1 MASLFSRERILGQSK
16 RDSTG
21 SAMNGLNSF
30 KSTSSAAAAAAAA
43 VSTLDPLPSPFGDR
57 TPSLSST
64 DLRETAYEIFIAACR
79 TSTGKPLTYIPNN
92 VSTLTPDRYSQSPS
106 LPGSPSQRS
115 ITSAAASKMKKALGL
130 RSSSSAGSPGSA
142 GSGAGASTG
151 SGGKVKKT
159 VMTVGELMRIQMKVS
174 EAADSRIR
182 RALLRISAGQVGRR
196 VEMMV
201 LPLELLQQ
209 FKSSDFTDQQE
220 YDAWQ
225 KRNLK
230 MLEAGLL
237 LHPHVPLG
245 NATSA
250 SQRLQK
256 IIHGALEKP
265 IETGRNNEP
274 LQILRGAVMSLAN
287 RSADGSSESCH
298 WADGFPLNLRLYEIL
313 LETCFD
319 ANDESSI
326 IDEVDEVMELIKK
339 TWGILGI
346 NQMLHNI
353 CFSWVLFNRFV
364 ATGQIDND
372 LLYAADCQLVEVAK
386 DAKTTKDPTYAK
398 ILNSTLTS
406 ILGWAEKRLL
416 AYHDTFDNGNINSMQ
431 SIVSLGVSAAKI
443 LVEDISN
450 EYRRRRKND
459 VDVSRSR
466 TDTYIRSSLRTAF
479 AQIME
484 KADSS
489 RRASRNQPN
498 PLPILAILAKDVGE
512 LALKEKKIF
521 SPILKRWHPLAAGVA
536 VATLHVCYGN
546 ELKQF
551 ISGITEL
558 TPDAVQVLRAAD
570 KLEKDLVQIAV
581 EDSVDSDDGGKAI
594 IREMPPFEAEAAI
607 ANLVKGWTK
616 LRLDRLKE
624 WVDCNLQQEVWNP
637 RANQDGYAPSAIEVL
652 RIIDET
658 LEAFF
663 QLPIPMHP
671 ALLPDLIIGLDRCLQ
686 YYTSKARSG
695 CGSRNTFIPTMPA
708 LTRCATETKFHGVF
722 KKKEKPTN
730 LQRRNSQV
738 ATTNGDNNNGFGV
751 PQLCLRINT
760 LQRIRTELEA
770 LEKRIITLLRNSE
783 SSHVE
788 DFSNGLS
795 KRFELTPGACLE
807 GIQQLC
813 ESAAYKIVF
822 HDLSHCLWDG
832 LYVGEPAS
840 STIEQFIQ
848 ELEQNLMVIA
858 ETVHEQVR
866 TRLVAEIMKASF
878 EGFLLIL
885 LAGGSSRCFTRQD
898 CQIIEDDFKSIKDLF
913 WANGDGLPMDVINK
927 FSTTLRDVIPLFRTE
942 TEMIIERFRRLT
954 LETYGS
960 SAKSR
965 LPLPATTGQ
974 WGPSDPNTLLRVLC
988 YRNDDAA
995 SKFLKKTYNLPK
1007 KL

>member
-16 RDSTG
+16 RDS
-21 SAMNGLNSF
+21 MNGTNSF
-30 KSTSSAAAAAAAA
+30 KSPSSAAAAATT
-43 VSTLDPLPSPFGDR
+43 TLDPLPSPFGDL
-57 TPSLSST
+57 TPTLSST

-79 TSTGKPLTYIPNN
+79 TSTGKPLTYNPNNNN
-92 VSTLTPDRYSQSPS
+92 VSTHTPDRSSHSPS
-106 LPGSPSQRS
+106 LSSSPSQRS

-130 RSSSSAGSPGSA
+130 RSSSAVGSPGSA
-142 GSGAGASTG
+142 GSGNGSGAG
-151 SGGKVKKT
+151 SGGKVKKA
-159 VMTVGELMRIQMKVS
+159 VMTIGELMRIQMRVS

-220 YDAWQ
+220 YNNWQ

-245 NATSA
+245 NSTST

-287 RSADGSSESCH
+287 RSDDGSSETCH

-353 CFSWVLFNRFV
+353 CFTWVLFNRFV

-398 ILNSTLTS
+398 LLNSTLTS
-406 ILGWAEKRLL
+406 ILGWAEQRLL

-450 EYRRRRKND
+450 EYRRRRKNETD
-459 VDVSRSR
+459 VARSR

-512 LALKEKKIF
+512 LATKEKKLF

-546 ELKQF
+546 ELRQF

-581 EDSVDSDDGGKAI
+581 EDSVDSDDGGKGI
-594 IREMPPFEAEAAI
+594 IREMPPFEAESAI

-624 WVDCNLQQEVWNP
+624 WIDRNLQQEVWNP
-637 RANQDGYAPSAIEVL
+637 RANQDGFAPSAVEVL

-658 LEAFF
+658 LDAFF
-663 QLPIPMHP
+663 LLPIPMHP
-671 ALLPDLIIGLDRCLQ
+671 ALLPDLIVGLDRCLQ

-695 CGSRNTFIPTMPA
+695 CGSRNTFMPTMPA
-708 LTRCATETKFHGVF
+708 LTRCATEAKFHGVF

-738 ATTNGDNNNGFGV
+738 ATTNGDHNSSFGV
-751 PQLCLRINT
+751 PQLCVRINT
-760 LQRIRTELEA
+760 LQRIRTELEV

-783 SSHVE
+783 SAHVS

-813 ESAAYKIVF
+813 ESVAYKIVF

-858 ETVHEQVR
+858 ETVNEQVR

-878 EGFLLIL
+878 EGFLLVL
-885 LAGGSSRCFTRQD
+885 LAGGPNRSFTLQD
-898 CQIIEDDFKSIKDLF
+898 CQVIEDDFKSIKDLF
-913 WANGDGLPMDVINK
+913 WANGDGLPMDVISK
-927 FSTTLRDVIPLFRTE
+927 FSTTVRDVIPLFRTE
-942 TEMIIERFRRLT
+942 TETIIDRFRRLT

-974 WGPSDPNTLLRVLC
+974 WGPSDPNTVLRVLC
-988 YRNDDAA
+988 SRNDDAA
-995 SKFLKKTYNLPK
+995 SRFLKKTYNLPK

>member
-1 MASLFSRERILGQSK
+1 
-16 RDSTG
+16 
-21 SAMNGLNSF
+21 
-30 KSTSSAAAAAAAA
+30 
-43 VSTLDPLPSPFGDR
+43 
-57 TPSLSST
+57 
-64 DLRETAYEIFIAACR
+64 
-79 TSTGKPLTYIPNN
+79 
-92 VSTLTPDRYSQSPS
+92 
-106 LPGSPSQRS
+106 
-115 ITSAAASKMKKALGL
+115 MKKALGL
-130 RSSSSAGSPGSA
+130 RSSSSVGSPGSA
-142 GSGAGASTG
+142 GSGTG

-159 VMTVGELMRIQMKVS
+159 VMTVGELMRIQMRIS

-182 RALLRISAGQVGRR
+182 RALLRISAGQVGKR
-196 VEMMV
+196 VELMV

-220 YDAWQ
+220 YATWQ

-237 LHPHVPLG
+237 IHPHIPLG
-245 NATSA
+245 TATTS
-250 SQRLQK
+250 SGRLKQ
-256 IIHGALEKP
+256 IIHNAFEKP
-265 IETGRNNEP
+265 LETGKNNESM
-274 LQILRGAVMSLAN
+274 QVLRSAVTSLSN
-287 RSADGSSESCH
+287 RSTDGQTESCH

-313 LETCFD
+313 LETIFD
-319 ANDESSI
+319 SNDESSI
-326 IDEVDEVMELIKK
+326 IEEVDEVMELIKK

-353 CFSWVLFNRFV
+353 CFTWVLFNRFV
-364 ATGQIDND
+364 GTGQTDND

-386 DAKTTKDPTYAK
+386 DAKSTKDGNYGK
-398 ILNSTLTS
+398 ILNETLSS

-416 AYHDTFDNGNINSMQ
+416 AYHDTFDKGNINSMQ

-459 VDVSRSR
+459 DVAKSR

-484 KADSS
+484 KADSI

-498 PLPILAILAKDVGE
+498 PLPVLAILAKDIGE
-512 LALKEKKIF
+512 LATKEKKMF

-624 WVDCNLQQEVWNP
+624 WVDRNIQQEVWNP
-637 RANQDGYAPSAIEVL
+637 RANQEGYAPSAVEVL

-658 LEAFF
+658 LDAFF
-663 QLPIPMHP
+663 NLPIPMHP
-671 ALLPDLIIGLDRCLQ
+671 ALLPDLVVGLDRCLQ
-686 YYTSKARSG
+686 YYTSKVKSG

-708 LTRCATETKFHGVF
+708 LTRCTTETKFHGVF

-738 ATTNGDNNNGFGV
+738 STTNGSPNNTFGV
-751 PQLCLRINT
+751 PQLCVRINT
-760 LQRIRTELEA
+760 LQKIRTELEV

-783 SSHVE
+783 SAHVS
-788 DFSNGLS
+788 DFSNGLQQ
-795 KRFELTPGACLE
+795 KFDLTPSACLE

-813 ESAAYKIVF
+813 ESTAYKIIF
-822 HDLSHCLWDG
+822 HDLRHSLWDN
-832 LYVGEPAS
+832 LYVGGITSSPIEP
-840 STIEQFIQ
+840 FLQ
-848 ELEQNLMVIA
+848 ELEQNLTVIA
-858 ETVHEQVR
+858 DTVHERVR

-878 EGFLLIL
+878 EGFLLVL
-885 LAGGSSRCFTRQD
+885 LGGGPTRCFTIQD
-898 CQIIEDDFKSIKDLF
+898 SRLIEDDFKSIKDLF
-913 WANGDGLPMDVINK
+913 YANGDGLPIDVINK
-927 FSTTLRDVIPLFRTE
+927 FSVSVRDVIPIFGTDTE
-942 TEMIIERFRRLT
+942 TVIERFRRLT
-954 LETYGS
+954 LESYGS

-974 WGPSDPNTLLRVLC
+974 WSSNDPNTLLRVLC
-988 YRNDDAA
+988 YRNDDSA

-1007 KL
+1007 KI

>member
-16 RDSTG
+16 RDSNG
-21 SAMNGLNSF
+21 PVMNGTNSLRY
-30 KSTSSAAAAAAAA
+30 SSSFAAAATTTT
-43 VSTLDPLPSPFGDR
+43 TLDPLPSPFGDL
-57 TPSLSST
+57 TPTLSPT
-64 DLRETAYEIFIAACR
+64 DLRETAYEIFVAACR

-92 VSTLTPDRYSQSPS
+92 ASSYTPDRSSQSPS
-106 LPGSPSQRS
+106 LSGSPSQRS
-115 ITSAAASKMKKALGL
+115 ITSTAASKMKKALGL

-142 GSGAGASTG
+142 GSGAG

-159 VMTVGELMRIQMKVS
+159 VMTVGELMRIQMRIS
-174 EAADSRIR
+174 EAADSRVR
-182 RALLRISAGQVGRR
+182 RALLRISAGQVGKR
-196 VEMMV
+196 VELMV

-220 YDAWQ
+220 YATWQ

-237 LHPHVPLG
+237 LHPHIPLPPS
-245 NATSA
+245 NTS
-250 SQRLQK
+250 SQRLKQ
-256 IIHGALEKP
+256 IIHNALEKP
-265 IETGRNNEP
+265 IETGRNNESM
-274 LQILRGAVMSLAN
+274 QVLRSAVTTLSN
-287 RSADGSSESCH
+287 RSTDGQTESCH
-298 WADGFPLNLRLYEIL
+298 WADGFPLNLRIYEIL
-313 LETCFD
+313 LEAIFD
-319 ANDESSI
+319 GNDESSI
-326 IDEVDEVMELIKK
+326 IEEVDEVVELVKK

-353 CFSWVLFNRFV
+353 CFTWILFNRFV
-364 ATGQIDND
+364 GSGQMDND

-386 DAKTTKDPTYAK
+386 DAKTTKDANYAK
-398 ILNSTLTS
+398 ILNETLS
-406 ILGWAEKRLL
+406 EILGWAEKRLL
-416 AYHDTFDNGNINSMQ
+416 AYHDTFDKGNINSMQ

-459 VDVSRSR
+459 DVAKSR

-484 KADSS
+484 KADSI

-498 PLPILAILAKDVGE
+498 PLPVLAILAKDIGE
-512 LALKEKKIF
+512 LATKEKKMF

-624 WVDCNLQQEVWNP
+624 WVDRNLQQEVWNP
-637 RANQDGYAPSAIEVL
+637 RANQEGYAPSAVEVL

-658 LEAFF
+658 LDAFF
-663 QLPIPMHP
+663 NLPIPMHP
-671 ALLPDLIIGLDRCLQ
+671 ALLPDLILGLDRCLQ
-686 YYTSKARSG
+686 YYSNKVKSG
-695 CGSRNTFIPTMPA
+695 CGSRNTYIPALPA
-708 LTRCATETKFHGVF
+708 LTRCTTETKFHGVF
-722 KKKEKPTN
+722 KKKEKTTT

-738 ATTNGDNNNGFGV
+738 STTNDNTLGV
-751 PQLCLRINT
+751 PQLCVRINT
-760 LQRIRTELEA
+760 LQKIRSELETI
-770 LEKRIITLLRNSE
+770 EKRIITLLRNSE
-783 SSHVE
+783 SAHVS
-788 DFSNGLS
+788 DFSNGLQ
-795 KRFELTPGACLE
+795 KKFELTPPACLE

-813 ESAAYKIVF
+813 ESTAYKIVF
-822 HDLSHCLWDG
+822 HDLRNSLWDN
-832 LYVGEPAS
+832 LYVGGPTCSPIEP
-840 STIEQFIQ
+840 FLQ
-848 ELEQNLMVIA
+848 ELEQNLTVIA
-858 ETVHEQVR
+858 DNVQHERVR
-866 TRLVAEIMKASF
+866 TRLVAEVMKASF
-878 EGFLLIL
+878 EGWLLVL
-885 LAGGSSRCFTRQD
+885 LGGGPTRCFTIQD
-898 CQIIEDDFKSIKDLF
+898 SRGIEDDFKAIKDLF
-913 WANGDGLPMDVINK
+913 FANGDGLSMDVINK
-927 FSTTLRDVIPLFRTE
+927 FSIVVRDVIPLFGME
-942 TEMIIERFRRLT
+942 TDAVVERFRRLT
-954 LETYGS
+954 LEAYGS

-974 WGPSDPNTLLRVLC
+974 WSSNDPNTLLRVLC
-988 YRNDDAA
+988 YRNDDSA

-1007 KL
+1007 KI

>member
-16 RDSTG
+16 RDS
-21 SAMNGLNSF
+21 MNGLNSF
-30 KSTSSAAAAAAAA
+30 KSTTTTTAA
-43 VSTLDPLPSPFGDR
+43 VTTTLDPLPSPFGDL
-57 TPSLSST
+57 TPTLSAT

-79 TSTGKPLTYIPNN
+79 TSTGKPLTYTPNN
-92 VSTLTPDRYSQSPS
+92 NNNNNNSNNTDSPLQRSSQSPS
-106 LPGSPSQRS
+106 LSGSPSQRS

-130 RSSSSAGSPGSA
+130 RSSSSAGSPGSGA
-142 GSGAGASTG
+142 SSGAG
-151 SGGKVKKT
+151 SGGKVKK
-159 VMTVGELMRIQMKVS
+159 VMTIGELMRIQMKVS

-182 RALLRISAGQVGRR
+182 RALLRVSAGQVGRR

-209 FKSSDFTDQQE
+209 FKPSDFTDQQE
-220 YDAWQ
+220 YDTWQ

-245 NATSA
+245 NATTA

-256 IIHGALEKP
+256 IIRNALDKP
-265 IETGRNNEP
+265 IETGRNTEP
-274 LQILRGAVMSLAN
+274 LQVLRGAVMSLAN
-287 RSADGSSESCH
+287 RSTDGSNDSCH

-364 ATGQIDND
+364 ATGQTDND

-398 ILNSTLTS
+398 ILSSTLTS
-406 ILGWAEKRLL
+406 ILGWAEQRLL
-416 AYHDTFDNGNINSMQ
+416 AYHDTFDNVNINSMQ

-459 VDVSRSR
+459 TDVARSR

-512 LALKEKKIF
+512 LATKEKKMF

-536 VATLHVCYGN
+536 IATLHVCYGN

-581 EDSVDSDDGGKAI
+581 EDSVDSDDGGKGI

-624 WVDCNLQQEVWNP
+624 WVDRNLQQEVWNP
-637 RANQDGYAPSAIEVL
+637 RANQDGYAPSAVEVL

-658 LEAFF
+658 LDAFF

-671 ALLPDLIIGLDRCLQ
+671 ALLPDLIVGLDRCLQ

-695 CGSRNTFIPTMPA
+695 CGTRNTFIPTMPA
-708 LTRCATETKFHGVF
+708 LTRCATEAKFHGVF

-730 LQRRNSQV
+730 LQRKTSQV

-751 PQLCLRINT
+751 PQLCVRINT
-760 LQRIRTELEA
+760 LQRIRTELEV

-783 SSHVE
+783 SAHVE

-832 LYVGEPAS
+832 LYVGEPAA

-866 TRLVAEIMKASF
+866 TRLVAEIMKASL
-878 EGFLLIL
+878 EGFLLVL
-885 LAGGSSRCFTRQD
+885 LAGGPSRSFTRQD
-898 CQIIEDDFKSIKDLF
+898 SQIIEDDFKAIKDLF

-927 FSTTLRDVIPLFRTE
+927 FSVTVRDVIPLFRTE
-942 TEMIIERFRRLT
+942 TETIIERFRRLT

-1007 KL
+1007 KV